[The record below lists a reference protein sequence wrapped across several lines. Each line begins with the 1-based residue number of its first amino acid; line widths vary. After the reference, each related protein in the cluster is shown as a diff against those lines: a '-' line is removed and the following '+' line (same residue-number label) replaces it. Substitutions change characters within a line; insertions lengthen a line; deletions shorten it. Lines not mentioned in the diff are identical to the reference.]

1 MDFRFGM
8 FSEAYIELLTNSGTM
23 GLQNLYTRTKWYQT
37 GNLLNINRDFL
48 NNRKRR
54 VVLNGQVSTWIGVN
68 AEVPQGSI
76 LGLLLFLIYI
86 NDLPDNLSSNVKL
99 FTDVTSLFSVFHDIN
114 VFAGEL
120 NEDFKQISD

>member
-1 MDFRFGM
+1 M
-8 FSEAYIELLTNSGTM
+8 
-23 GLQNLYTRTKWYQT
+23 
-37 GNLLNINRDFL
+37 NINRDFL

-68 AEVPQGSI
+68 AEVLQGSI

-120 NEDFKQISD
+120 NEDFKQISDWPLQWKTIFNSNVSKQAEEAKFSWKRK